1 MTLLYGRISTC
12 VTSLCGMKLA
22 LTIAL
27 RYAHSRR
34 QFAMPSQVASSNDD
48 LVILESP
55 IINYQSHQ
63 VRIFC
68 ARKQKQPTTTFFFFL
83 NFKQRALL
91 PYLASSF
98 AMHFTLDFMKLR
110 MKQIATEYN
119 SKLAA
124 MKNELMAD
132 QDISEF
138 QALAGALKAY
148 ITKTNVQCAQACR
161 ECCGSLG
168 FASVNR
174 LGFIRDAADAALSY
188 ESANAVLIQSAARHL
203 LNAVRKQFTA
213 RGQMI
218 TSLQFLLKNLKHSFT
233 EMNPMN
239 LRNKNAASYL
249 ESELFQLKA
258 FEYRE
263 QTLILELANSLQQQ
277 SSSTEDAWNNNL
289 ELVHEL
295 TSAHVERVM
304 LQQFINF
311 VNSPRVDDKVKPILG
326 KLRSLFALDCMN
338 RDSFFLEHR
347 YIAGSKAMAINQSVN
362 TICKELLPHVRSI
375 VDAFGYPDHV
385 IRAPIAGDWISYY
398 KA

>member
-1 MTLLYGRISTC
+1 
-12 VTSLCGMKLA
+12 
-22 LTIAL
+22 
-27 RYAHSRR
+27 
-34 QFAMPSQVASSNDD
+34 
-48 LVILESP
+48 
-55 IINYQSHQ
+55 
-63 VRIFC
+63 
-68 ARKQKQPTTTFFFFL
+68 
-83 NFKQRALL
+83 
-91 PYLASSF
+91 
-98 AMHFTLDFMKLR
+98 
-110 MKQIATEYN
+110 
-119 SKLAA
+119 

-132 QDISEF
+132 PEMSEF

-148 ITKTNVQCAQACR
+148 ITNVNVHCAQSCR

-174 LGFIRDAADAALSY
+174 IGSLRDAADAALSY

-203 LNAVRKQFTA
+203 LNALRKQFTA

-233 EMNPMN
+233 ESMNPMN
-239 LRNKNAASYL
+239 LRNKNATSYL

-263 QTLILELANSLQQQ
+263 QTLILELASSLQQQ
-277 SSSTEDAWNNNL
+277 SNSTEDAWNNSL
-289 ELVHEL
+289 EIVQEL
-295 TSAHVERVM
+295 TSAYVERFM
-304 LQQFINF
+304 LQQFINY

-375 VDAFGYPDHV
+375 VDAFAYPDHV